1 MIPKTIPGKFS
12 DRELLFGAA
21 IAQLCMRNWPVLIR
35 ERAESQN
42 TLFQI
47 SSGGGKALV
56 LFKYST
62 AAKSPW
68 HFTVTKAQYGM
79 LAEPNLACPQER
91 RYMALICYLEGVCLL
106 SSDEFLTIASPSEDA
121 NLTVSRPHGGQFRV
135 GGPGRKELDSAI
147 PRSRW
152 TKEIL
157 MR

>member
-1 MIPKTIPGKFS
+1 MLPKTIPGKFS

-68 HFTVTKAQYGM
+68 HFTVTKSQHD
-79 LAEPNLACPQER
+79 LLVDPDVTCPVER

-106 SSDEFLTIASPSEDA
+106 SIDQFHSITSASEDA
-121 NLTVSRPHGGQFRV
+121 NLTVARPQGGQFRV
-135 GGPGRKELDSAI
+135 NGPGRKELDCTI

>member
-1 MIPKTIPGKFS
+1 MIPKTIPGRFS

-21 IAQLCMRNWPVLIR
+21 IAQLCMRSWPVLIR

-68 HFTVTKAQYGM
+68 HFTVTTAQYGL
-79 LAEPNLACPQER
+79 LAEPDLVCPQER

-106 SSDEFLTIASPSEDA
+106 SNDEFLTIATPSEDA
-121 NLTVSRPHGGQFRV
+121 NLTVSRPPGGRFRV
-135 GGPGRKELDSAI
+135 GGPGRRELASPI

>member
-1 MIPKTIPGKFS
+1 MISKTIPGKFS

-68 HFTVTKAQYGM
+68 QFSVTTAQYGL
-79 LAEPNLACPQER
+79 LAEPDLDCPQER

-106 SSDEFLTIASPSEDA
+106 SNEEFLSIASPSEDA
-121 NLTVSRPHGGQFRV
+121 TLSVSRPPGGQFRV
-135 GGPGRKELDSAI
+135 SGPGRKELDSAI

>member
-1 MIPKTIPGKFS
+1 MMPKTIPGKFS

-68 HFTVTKAQYGM
+68 HFTVTSAQYGL
-79 LAEPNLACPQER
+79 LAEPGLECPKER

-106 SSDEFLTIASPSEDA
+106 SSDEFLTIASPSEDN
-121 NLTVSRPHGGQFRV
+121 NLTISRAHGGQFRV
-135 GGPGRKELDSAI
+135 NGPGRTELASAI

>member
-68 HFTVTKAQYGM
+68 HFTVTTAQYGM
-79 LAEPNLACPQER
+79 LSERDLACPQER

-106 SSDEFLTIASPSEDA
+106 SNDEFLSIGSSSEDIA
-121 NLTVSRPHGGQFRV
+121 LTVSRPHGGQFRV
-135 GGPGRKELDSAI
+135 SGPGRKELESTI